1 MAQAFTRDPS
11 DDARIV
17 GFLDDV
23 ERSLVIELMHQTSV
37 LLSDGVDEP
46 AAGEDIFAA
55 LERSMQRREAPIDP
69 ALRRLLPDGVKGDEE
84 AASEFRRL
92 TESSLRERKVKNL
105 DVAMKALE
113 RGFVDDEQSAA
124 IADGVY
130 DAATDP
136 AVAAEPGPNK
146 PDGTLTP
153 DGLDDGTREIV
164 LTEWEARAMMMALAD
179 VRLVLAERLGLHTDE
194 DAEELHERLE
204 HLDAPSSSEELIAAY
219 YDFLTWMSES
229 VTLALTRQE

>member
-46 AAGEDIFAA
+46 MNGEDIFAS
-55 LERSMQRREAPIDP
+55 LERSMERRDAPSDP

-124 IADGVY
+124 MADGIY

-136 AVAAEPGPNK
+136 AVVGEPGPTT
-146 PDGTLTP
+146 PDGAAAP

-164 LTEWEARAMMMALAD
+164 LSESEARAMMMALID
-179 VRLVLAERLGLHTDE
+179 VRLVLAERLGLRTDE

-204 HLDAPSSSEELIAAY
+204 HLDVPSSSEELIAAY

-229 VTLALTRQE
+229 VTLAVMRQE